1 MILGLTGGI
10 ACGKTTISNIFKQ
23 LGIKVI
29 DADKVARE
37 VIELPEIVDEIK
49 QNYGNEVFID
59 GKLDRKK
66 LREIIFNDKE
76 KIMKL
81 NSIIHPKVIDRFK
94 EEYNKNKF
102 SDEIIVFD
110 IPLLFEVGL
119 EKYCNKTI
127 VVYVNEEIQIK
138 RVMERDKSS
147 RELAKKII
155 DAQMELSK
163 KIKMADYAIE
173 NNSTISELEKKVK
186 NIIES
191 IHIKNV

>member
-10 ACGKTTISNIFKQ
+10 ACGKTTISNIFKKI
-23 LGIKVI
+23 GIKVI

-37 VIELPEIVDEIK
+37 VIELPEIVNQIK
-49 QNYGNEVFID
+49 KNYGDEVFIN

-81 NSIIHPKVIDRFK
+81 NSIIHPKVIDIFK

-138 RVMERDKSS
+138 RVMERDNSS

-155 DAQMELSK
+155 DAQMDLFK
-163 KIKMADYAIE
+163 KVKMADYAIE

>member
-29 DADKVARE
+29 DADTVARE
-37 VIELPEIVDEIK
+37 VIELPEIADKIKQSYGDEI
-49 QNYGNEVFID
+49 FIN
-59 GKLDRKK
+59 GKLDRRK

-76 KIMKL
+76 KIKKL
-81 NSIIHPKVIDRFK
+81 NSIVHPRVIERFK
-94 EEYNKNKF
+94 DEYNKNKF
-102 SDEIIVFD
+102 SNEIIVFD

-119 EKYCNKTI
+119 EKYCNKTV
-127 VVYVNEEIQIK
+127 VVYVAEEVQIK

-163 KIKMADYAIE
+163 KVKIADYVIE
-173 NNSTISELEKKVK
+173 NNSTINELEKKVK

-191 IHIKNV
+191 IHIRK

>member
-23 LGIKVI
+23 LGVKVI

-37 VIELPEIVDEIK
+37 VIELPEIADEIK
-49 QNYGNEVFID
+49 KNYGNDIFIN

-81 NSIIHPKVIDRFK
+81 NTIIHPKVIDIFK

-138 RVMERDKSS
+138 RVMERDNSS

-155 DAQMELSK
+155 DAQMALFEK
-163 KIKMADYAIE
+163 VKMADYAIE
-173 NNSTISELEKKVK
+173 NNSTVNELEKKVK

>member
-10 ACGKTTISNIFKQ
+10 ACGKTTISIIFKK

-37 VIELPEIVDEIK
+37 VIELPEIVNQIK
-49 QNYGNEVFID
+49 KNYGDEVFIN

-81 NSIIHPKVIDRFK
+81 NSIIHPKVIDIFK

-138 RVMERDKSS
+138 RVMERDNSS

-155 DAQMELSK
+155 DAQMALFEK
-163 KIKMADYAIE
+163 VKMADYAIE
-173 NNSTISELEKKVK
+173 NNSSVNELEKKVK

>member
-23 LGIKVI
+23 LGVKVI

-37 VIELPEIVDEIK
+37 VIELPEIVNQIK
-49 QNYGNEVFID
+49 KNYGDEVFIN

-81 NSIIHPKVIDRFK
+81 NSIIHPKVIDIFK

-138 RVMERDKSS
+138 RVMERDNSS

-155 DAQMELSK
+155 DAQMDLFEK
-163 KIKMADYAIE
+163 VKMADYAIE
-173 NNSTISELEKKVK
+173 NNSTVNELEKKVK

>member
-23 LGIKVI
+23 LGVKVI

-37 VIELPEIVDEIK
+37 VIELPEIVNQIK
-49 QNYGNEVFID
+49 KNYGDEVFIN

-81 NSIIHPKVIDRFK
+81 NSIIHPKVIDIFK

-138 RVMERDKSS
+138 RVMERDNSS

-155 DAQMELSK
+155 DAQMDLFEK
-163 KIKMADYAIE
+163 VKMADYAIE
-173 NNSTISELEKKVK
+173 NNSSVNELEKKVK

>member
-23 LGIKVI
+23 LGVKVI

-37 VIELPEIVDEIK
+37 VIELPEIVNQIK
-49 QNYGNEVFID
+49 KNYGDEVFIN

-81 NSIIHPKVIDRFK
+81 NSIIHPKVIDIFK

-138 RVMERDKSS
+138 RVMERDNSS

-155 DAQMELSK
+155 DAQMALFEK
-163 KIKMADYAIE
+163 VKMADYAIE
-173 NNSTISELEKKVK
+173 NNSSVNELEKKVK

>member
-23 LGIKVI
+23 LGVKVI

-37 VIELPEIVDEIK
+37 VIELPEIVNQIK
-49 QNYGNEVFID
+49 KNYGDEVFIN

-81 NSIIHPKVIDRFK
+81 NSIIHPKVIDIFK

-138 RVMERDKSS
+138 RVMERDNSS

-155 DAQMELSK
+155 DAQMALFEK
-163 KIKMADYAIE
+163 VKMADYAIE
-173 NNSTISELEKKVK
+173 NNSTVNELEKKVK

>member
-10 ACGKTTISNIFKQ
+10 ACGKTTISIIFKK

-37 VIELPEIVDEIK
+37 VIELPEIVNQIK
-49 QNYGNEVFID
+49 KNYGDEVFIN

-81 NSIIHPKVIDRFK
+81 NSIIHPKVIDIFK

-138 RVMERDKSS
+138 RVMERDNSS

-155 DAQMELSK
+155 DAQMALFEK
-163 KIKMADYAIE
+163 VKMADYAIE
-173 NNSTISELEKKVK
+173 NNSTVNELEKKVK

>member
-10 ACGKTTISNIFKQ
+10 ACGKTTISIIFKK

-37 VIELPEIVDEIK
+37 VIELPEIVNQIK
-49 QNYGNEVFID
+49 KNYGDEVFIN

-81 NSIIHPKVIDRFK
+81 NSIIHPKVIDIFK

-138 RVMERDKSS
+138 RVMERDNSS

-155 DAQMELSK
+155 DAQMDLFEK
-163 KIKMADYAIE
+163 VKMADYAIE
-173 NNSTISELEKKVK
+173 NNSSVNELEKKVK

>member
-23 LGIKVI
+23 LGVKVI

-37 VIELPEIVDEIK
+37 VIELPEIVNQIK
-49 QNYGNEVFID
+49 KNYGDEVFIN

-81 NSIIHPKVIDRFK
+81 NSIIHPKVIDIFK

>member
-23 LGIKVI
+23 LGVKVI

-37 VIELPEIVDEIK
+37 VIELPEIVNQIK
-49 QNYGNEVFID
+49 KNYGDEVFIN

-81 NSIIHPKVIDRFK
+81 NSIIHPKVIDIFK

-138 RVMERDKSS
+138 RLIERHNSS
-147 RELAKKII
+147 R
-155 DAQMELSK
+155 
-163 KIKMADYAIE
+163 
-173 NNSTISELEKKVK
+173 
-186 NIIES
+186 
-191 IHIKNV
+191 

>member
-37 VIELPEIVDEIK
+37 VIELPEIVNQIK
-49 QNYGNEVFID
+49 KNYGDEVFIN

-81 NSIIHPKVIDRFK
+81 NSIIHPKVIDIFK

-138 RVMERDKSS
+138 RVMERDNSS

-155 DAQMELSK
+155 DAQMDLFEK
-163 KIKMADYAIE
+163 VKMADYAIE
-173 NNSTISELEKKVK
+173 NNSSVNELEKKVK

>member
-23 LGIKVI
+23 LGVKVI

-37 VIELPEIVDEIK
+37 VIELPEIVNQIK
-49 QNYGNEVFID
+49 KNYGDEVFIN

-81 NSIIHPKVIDRFK
+81 NSIIHPKVIDIFK

-102 SDEIIVFD
+102 RDEIIVFD

-138 RVMERDKSS
+138 RVMERDNSS

-155 DAQMELSK
+155 DAQMALFEK
-163 KIKMADYAIE
+163 VKMADYAIE
-173 NNSTISELEKKVK
+173 NNSTVNELEKKVK

>member
-10 ACGKTTISNIFKQ
+10 ACGKTTISIIFKK

-37 VIELPEIVDEIK
+37 VIELPEIVNQIK
-49 QNYGNEVFID
+49 KNYGDEVFIN

-81 NSIIHPKVIDRFK
+81 NSIIHPKVIDIFK

-127 VVYVNEEIQIK
+127 VVMSMK
-138 RVMERDKSS
+138 RFK
-147 RELAKKII
+147 
-155 DAQMELSK
+155 
-163 KIKMADYAIE
+163 
-173 NNSTISELEKKVK
+173 
-186 NIIES
+186 
-191 IHIKNV
+191 

>member
-10 ACGKTTISNIFKQ
+10 ACGKTTISIIFKK

-37 VIELPEIVDEIK
+37 VIELPEIVNQIK
-49 QNYGNEVFID
+49 KNYGDEVFIN

-81 NSIIHPKVIDRFK
+81 NSIIHPKVIDIFK

-138 RVMERDKSS
+138 RVMERDNSS

-155 DAQMELSK
+155 DAQMDLFEK
-163 KIKMADYAIE
+163 VKMADYAIE
-173 NNSTISELEKKVK
+173 NNSTVNELEKKVK

>member
-10 ACGKTTISNIFKQ
+10 ACGKTTISNIFKE

-37 VIELPEIVDEIK
+37 VTELPEIADEIK
-49 QNYGNEVFID
+49 QNYGDEVFIN

-66 LREIIFNDKE
+66 LREMIFNDKE
-76 KIMKL
+76 KIIKL
-81 NSIIHPKVIDRFK
+81 NSIIHPKVIDIFK
-94 EEYNKNKF
+94 EEYDNNKF
-102 SDEIIVFD
+102 SNEIIVFD

-127 VVYVNEEIQIK
+127 VVYVDEETQIK
-138 RVMERDKSS
+138 RVMERDNSS

-155 DAQMELSK
+155 DAQMDLFE
-163 KIKMADYAIE
+163 KIKKADYAIE
-173 NNSTISELEKKVK
+173 NNSTVDELEKKVK
-186 NIIES
+186 SIIES